1 MPKKAIIF
9 LNMGAPRNLD
19 EVEVFLHHMFNDKN
33 IITVKS
39 NLLRAYIASSIIRNH
54 KEDAKSNYAKLGG
67 VSPLVR
73 NTEKLLERAR
83 AAFPDYHIVN
93 IMRYTPPFAFEEVKW
108 LQLKGVEEI
117 TVIPLYPHYSTTT
130 VKSSLEDLHEAL
142 AKANYAP
149 VMKIYTRFYKNENYN
164 RAVIEE
170 IRKALG
176 EDEAKSYDL
185 IFSAH
190 SLPQKII
197 DNGDTYQKE
206 VIEHVNILH
215 DMLDAEDLSFRNIH
229 LAYQSKLGPQKW
241 LEPSLQSKLEELRN
255 KKVIILP
262 ISFTLDNSETD
273 YELDMEYREIAGAL
287 GFEHYKV
294 AKCPNDAPLFIEAIR
309 EMVEC

>member
-1 MPKKAIIF
+1 
-9 LNMGAPRNLD
+9 MGAPRNLD

-67 VSPLVR
+67 ASPLVQ
-73 NTEKLLERAR
+73 NTEKLLEKAR

-241 LEPSLQSKLEELRN
+241 LEPSLQNKLEELRN
-255 KKVIILP
+255 KKVIIFP

-273 YELDMEYREIAGAL
+273 YELDMEYREIADAL
-287 GFEHYKV
+287 GFERYKV
-294 AKCPNDAPLFIEAIR
+294 AKCPNDAPLLIEAIR
-309 EMVEC
+309 EMVECQNSTPPERLP